1 MKLEVTSLIKL
12 ISCCDNIYNTPWSQ
26 IECLKYLETSGH
38 FSLKKLKQ
46 KESKSSRRD
55 TNIES
60 G

>member
-12 ISCCDNIYNTPWSQ
+12 ISCCDTIYNTPWSQ
-26 IECLKYLETSGH
+26 IECLKYLETSGY